1 MYFLCSWALRAKQ
14 HQAPCM
20 RECFENVSHFF
31 CMFALLRQG
40 SSNDAGLS
48 GVVPWTVLA
57 SVPDMSG
64 MRKEPKDSAEERR

>member
-1 MYFLCSWALRAKQ
+1 
-14 HQAPCM
+14 M
-20 RECFENVSHFF
+20 RECFEYVSHFF